1 MLLSFILR
9 GEYVDELL
17 GDIEVEE
24 NNLSWE
30 LEKLWGEG
38 YYYSNKLNG
47 ECMSCVYLLLSK

>member
-9 GEYVDELL
+9 GEYVDELS

-30 LEKLWGEG
+30 LEKL
-38 YYYSNKLNG
+38 
-47 ECMSCVYLLLSK
+47 